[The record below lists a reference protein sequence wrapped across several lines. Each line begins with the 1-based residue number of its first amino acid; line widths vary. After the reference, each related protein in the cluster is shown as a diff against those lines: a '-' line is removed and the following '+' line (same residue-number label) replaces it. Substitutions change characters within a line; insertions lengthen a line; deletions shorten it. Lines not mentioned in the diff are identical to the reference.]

1 MLNKIL
7 IALVLAVMAFCI
19 PVQTDEAFA
28 SKKADSPSQ
37 QIHKITVTIPQ
48 SIDENAQAKI
58 IEKLLGMEK
67 QRFVYLDL
75 SINFS
80 SETASSKPYSVMI
93 NGKPHEDGGKGCSI
107 GVLPMGAG
115 VGYELGPVADYNHL
129 LVSVYTGNRSAF
141 PYNDVSCEYVNSGSE
156 SQFRVRGFFHVLGN
170 SIPTATAL
178 QLRPF
183 NPPFEVVRSVF
194 ARPQ

>member
-1 MLNKIL
+1 MLNKIS

-19 PVQTDEAFA
+19 PVQADEAFA
-28 SKKADSPSQ
+28 SKKAESPSQ
-37 QIHKITVTIPQ
+37 QIHKIAVNIPQ
-48 SIDENAQAKI
+48 SIDEGTLAKI
-58 IEKLLGMEK
+58 IEKLSGMEK

-80 SETASSKPYSVMI
+80 SEKVSSKPYSVMT
-93 NGKPHEDGGKGCSI
+93 NGKPHEKAAKGCSI
-107 GVLPMGAG
+107 GVLPMRAG
-115 VGYELGPVADYNHL
+115 VSYELGPVADYNHL
-129 LVSVYTGNRSAF
+129 LISLFTGDRSAF

-183 NPPFEVVRSVF
+183 NPPFEVAQSIF
-194 ARPQ
+194 ARSQ